1 MFPIYG
7 SNSEFTYD
15 KLSEIRLDPFWTGL
29 ASIVTASL
37 LVVVAL
43 AASGQPPAQ
52 ANVPS
57 EDSAV
62 VAPVPT
68 DDANDVFASR

>member
-15 KLSEIRLDPFWTGL
+15 NLGEIRLDPFWTGL
-29 ASIVTASL
+29 ASIVTAAF

-43 AASGQPPAQ
+43 AASGNPPVQ
-52 ANVPS
+52 ADVPS
-57 EDSAV
+57 DETAFVASVGADDADDV
-62 VAPVPT
+62 VAAP
-68 DDANDVFASR
+68 